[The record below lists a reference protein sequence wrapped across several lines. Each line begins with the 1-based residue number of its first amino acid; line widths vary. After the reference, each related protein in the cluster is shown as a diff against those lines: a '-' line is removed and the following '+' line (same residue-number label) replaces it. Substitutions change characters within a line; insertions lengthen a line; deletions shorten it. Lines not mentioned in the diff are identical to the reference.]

1 MAEGFVKEMNGKT
14 LEEIGWEYMI
24 ELIDQ
29 NLVQVSEAC
38 KDGKAARKCQLHDI
52 LHEIILQKME
62 NYVFVMFYQKKSQV
76 WKDKLD
82 KCQWT
87 KFHIN

>member
-1 MAEGFVKEMNGKT
+1 
-14 LEEIGWEYMI
+14 MI

-52 LHEIILQKME
+52 LHEITLQKME

-76 WKDKLD
+76 
-82 KCQWT
+82 
-87 KFHIN
+87 